1 MRLILSGDP
10 LSPPL
15 NVIPLWLLNQFS
27 FQTGWWT
34 VVLTAAWG
42 WPIIGIAVVTVLVAW
57 HLIRVR
63 PFRTEALLVVLAA
76 AIGFTLDSLL
86 QSTGWVEF
94 AGDPGGGFAPLWMVA
109 LWANFATTL
118 NVSLRVLQRHP
129 WLAAVLG
136 ALGGPG
142 AYWAG
147 AQLGAMTV
155 YNAPAAFSVLAL
167 AWGLLTPLLLALAG
181 ALARRSKP

>member
-1 MRLILSGDP
+1 MLNGGP
-10 LSPPL
+10 LSPAIS
-15 NVIPLWLLNQFS
+15 VIPAWLLNQLA

-42 WPIIGIAVVTVLVAW
+42 WPLIGVVIIATLITL
-57 HLIRVR
+57 HLTRMR
-63 PFRTEALLVVLAA
+63 PFKSEALLIVFVAGV
-76 AIGFTLDSLL
+76 GFIVDSLL
-86 QSTGWVEF
+86 QVNEWVRF
-94 AGDPGGGFAPLWMVA
+94 ASDPDGGFAPFWMVS

-118 NVSLRVLQRHP
+118 NLSLRALQRHP

-136 ALGGPG
+136 ASGGPA

-155 YNAPAAFSVLAL
+155 INTPAAFVTVAM
-167 AWGLLTPLLLALAG
+167 AWALLTPLLLSLAAALAG
-181 ALARRSKP
+181 RSQV

>member
-1 MRLILSGDP
+1 MMITGGP
-10 LSPPL
+10 LSPALSVLP
-15 NVIPLWLLNQFS
+15 PWLLNQLA

-42 WPIIGIAVVTVLVAW
+42 WPLIGIGMVAALITW
-57 HLIRVR
+57 HLRRIR
-63 PFRTEALLVVLAA
+63 PLKSEALLVSLVAV
-76 AIGFTLDSLL
+76 IGFILDSLL
-86 QSTGWVEF
+86 QAGGWVAF

-118 NVSLRVLQRHP
+118 NVSLSPLLRHP
-129 WLAAVLG
+129 WLAALLG
-136 ALGGPG
+136 AGGGPA

-155 YNAPAAFSVLAL
+155 INALAAFLTLAL
-167 AWGLLTPLLLALAG
+167 AWALLTPLLLSLAA
-181 ALARRSKP
+181 ALARTSRP

>member
-1 MRLILSGDP
+1 MITGGP
-10 LSPPL
+10 LSPAL
-15 NVIPLWLLNQFS
+15 SVIPAWLLNQFA

-42 WPIIGIAVVTVLVAW
+42 WPLIGIGMVAALITI
-57 HLIRVR
+57 HLTRMC
-63 PFRTEALLVVLAA
+63 PFKSEALLVIFVAGV
-76 AIGFTLDSLL
+76 GFIVDSLL
-86 QSTGWVEF
+86 QVNDWVRY
-94 AGDPGGGFAPLWMVA
+94 ASDPGGWFAPLWMVA

-118 NVSLRVLQRHP
+118 NVSLSPLQRHP

-136 ALGGPG
+136 AGGGPA

-155 YNAPAAFSVLAL
+155 SNAPAAFVTLAL
-167 AWGLLTPLLLALAG
+167 AWALLTPLLLSLAA
-181 ALARRSKP
+181 ALARRPQP

>member
-1 MRLILSGDP
+1 MRLILSGDSF
-10 LSPPL
+10 SPAL
-15 NVIPLWLLNQFS
+15 NAIPLWLLNQFS

-42 WPIIGIAVVTVLVAW
+42 WPIIGIVMVAILVAW

-63 PFRTEALLVVLAA
+63 PLRTEALLIALAA
-76 AIGFTLDSLL
+76 AIGFSLDSLL
-86 QSTGWVEF
+86 QSTGWVSF

-118 NVSLRVLQRHP
+118 NVSLRALQRHP
-129 WLAAVLG
+129 WLAGVLG
-136 ALGGPG
+136 AWGGPG

-147 AQLGAMTV
+147 AQLGAMVV
-155 YNAPAAFSVLAL
+155 YNATATYSALAV

-181 ALARRSKP
+181 ALARRSRS

>member
-1 MRLILSGDP
+1 MITGGP
-10 LSPPL
+10 LSPAL
-15 NVIPLWLLNQFS
+15 SMIPAWLLNQFA

-42 WPIIGIAVVTVLVAW
+42 WPLIGIGMVAALITW
-57 HLIRVR
+57 HLIQVR
-63 PFRTEALLVVLAA
+63 PLRTEALLIALAA
-76 AIGFTLDSLL
+76 AIGFSLDSTL
-86 QSTGWVEF
+86 QSTGWVVF
-94 AGDPGGGFAPLWMVA
+94 ASDPGGGFAPLWMVA

-118 NVSLRVLQRHP
+118 NVSLSPLQRHP
-129 WLAAVLG
+129 WLAALLG
-136 ALGGPG
+136 AGGGPT

-155 YNAPAAFSVLAL
+155 YNATATYSALAV

-181 ALARRSKP
+181 ALARRSGP

>member
-10 LSPPL
+10 LLPAL
-15 NVIPLWLLNQFS
+15 HAMPLWLLNQFS

-42 WPIIGIAVVTVLVAW
+42 WPLIGIVMVTVLVAW

-63 PFRTEALLVVLAA
+63 PFRTEALLVALAA

-86 QSTGWVEF
+86 QSTGWVVF
-94 AGDPGGGFAPLWMVA
+94 ANDPGGGPAPLWMVA

-118 NVSLRVLQRHP
+118 NVSISALQRHP
-129 WLAAVLG
+129 WLAALLG
-136 ALGGPG
+136 AWGGPA

-147 AQLGAMTV
+147 AQLGAMSV
-155 YNAPAAFSVLAL
+155 SNAIAAYSAL
-167 AWGLLTPLLLALAG
+167 AVAWALLTPLLLALAG
-181 ALARRSKP
+181 ALARRSRL